1 MGLLLYKVY
10 EWNTV
15 SLDLSFAGN
24 YGISYALLYKVYEC
38 NTGVV
43 AIRENRQKYFIFY
56 FYFFNLTCCYNWQ
69 LMW

>member
-15 SLDLSFAGN
+15 SLDLSSAGN
-24 YGISYALLYKVYEC
+24 YVISHALLYKVYEW
-38 NTGVV
+38 NTGVF
-43 AIRENRQKYFIFY
+43 AIRENRRKY
-56 FYFFNLTCCYNWQ
+56 FYFFNLTWCYNWQ